1 MLQVNVSHTSNTNI
15 QYSVAIMCQL
25 YSSQDPTITS
35 QNIKKNLNVMYIK
48 NVWNFVIVKII
59 KVHGLNFLNEF
70 HFVPYFSTVLEY
82 WNEYN
87 IEL

>member
-1 MLQVNVSHTSNTNI
+1 
-15 QYSVAIMCQL
+15 
-25 YSSQDPTITS
+25 
-35 QNIKKNLNVMYIK
+35 MYIK

-70 HFVPYFSTVLEY
+70 HFVLYFSTVLEY